1 LKDSLEKK
9 QKSSEEPLQEHLRE
23 LPDSLGGLNSIH
35 NPGNSTLSN
44 VWSTLKMLSPSLY
57 RPLSNY
63 IKSDEVI
70 PSEPPPLPE
79 TSHSE
84 GIPFDADVKP
94 LPLIRKEY
102 DLERYGFSIVLDFSW
117 S

>member
-9 QKSSEEPLQEHLRE
+9 HKSSEKPLQEHLRE
-23 LPDSLGGLNSIH
+23 LPDPLGGLNSIH

-44 VWSTLKMLSPSLY
+44 VWSTLKMFTPSVY

-63 IKSDEVI
+63 TEPDEVM
-70 PSEPPPLPE
+70 PSEPSTLLE

-84 GIPFDADVKP
+84 GIPLNADVKC